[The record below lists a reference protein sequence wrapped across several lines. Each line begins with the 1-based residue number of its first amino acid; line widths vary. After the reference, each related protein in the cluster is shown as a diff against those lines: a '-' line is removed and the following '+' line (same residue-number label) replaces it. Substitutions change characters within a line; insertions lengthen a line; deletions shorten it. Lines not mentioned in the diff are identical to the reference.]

1 MYYLSIIEKADI
13 EKDSS
18 SQLKK
23 FEEAL
28 NFANK
33 KKYERGIFQASKKI
47 GEWKKSK
54 YNSDSAIG
62 ALKNGLRLVGSSS
75 QYIANFNGLIGTE
88 FLIKAD
94 YDSAQYYYNE
104 QIDFSI
110 KHNINEQLALAY
122 KQIGTM
128 WHQRR
133 QFDDSFKYYT
143 KCDSVLSKDE
153 KLKVSALRAQVY
165 NYLGYCMRLTKGYDK
180 AIEYYIKARDLHKKL
195 QNELGVQEANIA
207 IAQAYISFKEYDKA
221 LELLNQSIEYHKNNN
236 TKVNAYTYGIVV
248 RAYLY
253 LNLKDYK
260 KSEKDYML
268 YHKIKSENKDLHG
281 EIKAL
286 GYLAYYYS
294 ETNQLNEAI
303 KYYTQAIEKTEN
315 LKEPGNQ
322 IALIEELV
330 QVYKKQKNYEAIVTY
345 YDKIAIL
352 EKEIQTAKIAEE
364 TRKLETKYQSEKKEQ
379 QIALLKSEKELT
391 EEKQKSQRNILIG
404 GLGLTTVAGLFL
416 FFLYKNRQKTN
427 TKLKELDKVKSNFFA
442 NISHEFRTPL
452 TLITHPI
459 EKILQDES
467 ISKNSRDEFTM
478 AKKNSDRL
486 LSLVNQLLD
495 LSKIDAGQLKLRIQ
509 KSNPIQIISAIS
521 ESFNYTAQQKNIS
534 YSINTTHLNDQVW
547 FDKDALEK
555 ITINLISN
563 ALKYTPEKGSVI
575 CDASIKD
582 NHLNL
587 EVKNTGKGLTQDE
600 VKHIFQ
606 RFYQTCED
614 NQGTGIGLALVKEL
628 VELHKGTIEVKS
640 IPNQLTTFKV
650 ILPTDKSSFKEEE
663 FINFLNQEQ
672 NTYQFSNEVLNNDDL
687 EFTENNQPILLIVE
701 DNADVKHLL
710 KDTFKDTY
718 NIITASNGEEGISL
732 ALKHVPDIIVSDIM
746 MPIKDGVALTEELK
760 NNELTSHIPII
771 LLTAK
776 AGDENK
782 LKGVETG
789 ADDYITKPF
798 SSKILIAKVAKLIE
812 LRQNLQKR
820 YSQEIILR
828 PKDIAVTDL
837 DEQFMEKV
845 QFVLDEKLVEP
856 SFSVEDF
863 SNTVGMSR
871 MQLHRKLKALT
882 GLSASEFIR
891 SQRLKLA
898 AKLLKTSDINIS
910 QVGYSVGF
918 NDHSYFTKCFKETYR
933 CTPTEYVN
941 RK

>member
-1 MYYLSIIEKADI
+1 MS
-13 EKDSS
+13 
-18 SQLKK
+18 
-23 FEEAL
+23 
-28 NFANK
+28 N
-33 KKYERGIFQASKKI
+33 
-47 GEWKKSK
+47 
-54 YNSDSAIG
+54 
-62 ALKNGLRLVGSSS
+62 
-75 QYIANFNGLIGTE
+75 
-88 FLIKAD
+88 
-94 YDSAQYYYNE
+94 
-104 QIDFSI
+104 
-110 KHNINEQLALAY
+110 
-122 KQIGTM
+122 
-128 WHQRR
+128 
-133 QFDDSFKYYT
+133 
-143 KCDSVLSKDE
+143 
-153 KLKVSALRAQVY
+153 
-165 NYLGYCMRLTKGYDK
+165 
-180 AIEYYIKARDLHKKL
+180 
-195 QNELGVQEANIA
+195 
-207 IAQAYISFKEYDKA
+207 
-221 LELLNQSIEYHKNNN
+221 
-236 TKVNAYTYGIVV
+236 
-248 RAYLY
+248 
-253 LNLKDYK
+253 
-260 KSEKDYML
+260 
-268 YHKIKSENKDLHG
+268 
-281 EIKAL
+281 
-286 GYLAYYYS
+286 
-294 ETNQLNEAI
+294 AI
-303 KYYTQAIEKTEN
+303 KYTPRDGKIDCNVDIKDSILYFVIENTGRGISK
-315 LKEPGNQ
+315 
-322 IALIEELV
+322 EEL
-330 QVYKKQKNYEAIVTY
+330 
-345 YDKIAIL
+345 
-352 EKEIQTAKIAEE
+352 
-364 TRKLETKYQSEKKEQ
+364 
-379 QIALLKSEKELT
+379 
-391 EEKQKSQRNILIG
+391 
-404 GLGLTTVAGLFL
+404 
-416 FFLYKNRQKTN
+416 
-427 TKLKELDKVKSNFFA
+427 
-442 NISHEFRTPL
+442 
-452 TLITHPI
+452 
-459 EKILQDES
+459 
-467 ISKNSRDEFTM
+467 
-478 AKKNSDRL
+478 
-486 LSLVNQLLD
+486 
-495 LSKIDAGQLKLRIQ
+495 
-509 KSNPIQIISAIS
+509 
-521 ESFNYTAQQKNIS
+521 
-534 YSINTTHLNDQVW
+534 
-547 FDKDALEK
+547 
-555 ITINLISN
+555 
-563 ALKYTPEKGSVI
+563 
-575 CDASIKD
+575 
-582 NHLNL
+582 
-587 EVKNTGKGLTQDE
+587 
-600 VKHIFQ
+600 KHIFQ
-606 RFYQTCED
+606 RFYQTSEQ

-672 NTYQFSNEVLNNDDL
+672 NTYQFSNEVLDNDDQ

-918 NDHSYFTKCFKETYR
+918 NDHSYFTKCFKETYN
-933 CTPTEYVN
+933 CTPSEYAN